1 MAESSWPTVAGS
13 RVVNDDQWEL
23 MTSGFAPDGI
33 IGAPTDTTV
42 VYGDSTGRQVKV
54 RASKLAIVAGAGWSS
69 GTSDFTLSIAANSSG
84 STRTD
89 TIVLRRSRTTWAVTA
104 TIIQGTP
111 GAGAPALVRNA
122 KGSSAGSWDI
132 PLATVTVV
140 NGAVTIAAGDVTNC
154 AWYVRS
160 GGVSTSS
167 TNFYQPPVADYSTL
181 WHHDTGN
188 RWIAV
193 SGAWRVDGFWRT
205 TQVLAVA
212 AATITFSS
220 IPAYF
225 RNLRLTLLARGDA
238 AAQQYVNVKMRFNN
252 DSGTNYDHEQI
263 YGAAATAGAG
273 EGLADTGLLLGDMPG
288 PTVIS
293 GSVAAFTVDIPFYA
307 DATFWTATISEKTLM
322 SQTSGGQAGQL
333 WRKSFSGRWRNTAAV
348 NRIDL
353 ITSAGNFI
361 AGSSAELM
369 GQP

>member
-13 RVVNDDQWEL
+13 RAVDDSQWEL

-33 IGAPTDTTV
+33 IGAVTDTTV

-54 RASKLAIVAGAGWSS
+54 RASKLAVVAGAGWSS
-69 GTSDFTLSIAANSSG
+69 GASDFTLSIAANSSG

-122 KGSSAGSWDI
+122 KGSAAGSWDI

-140 NGAVTIAAGDVTNC
+140 NGAVTIASSDVTNC
-154 AWYVRS
+154 AWYVR
-160 GGVSTSS
+160 GGGISTTS
-167 TNFYQPPVADYSTL
+167 TNFYQPPVGDYNML

-188 RWIAV
+188 RWVPV
-193 SGAWRVDGFWRT
+193 SGAWQVDGFWRSA
-205 TQVLAVA
+205 QVLTVA
-212 AATITFSS
+212 ATTITFSS
-220 IPAYF
+220 IPSYF
-225 RNLRLTLLARGDA
+225 RNLRLVLLARGDA
-238 AAQQYVNVKMRFNN
+238 ASQQYVNVKMRFNT
-252 DSGTNYDHEQI
+252 DSGTNYDHQQI
-263 YGAAATAGAG
+263 YGAASTAGAG
-273 EGLADTGLLLGDMPG
+273 ETLADTGLLLGDMPG
-288 PTVIS
+288 PTVLT
-293 GSVAAFTVDIPFYA
+293 GSSAAFTVDIPFYA
-307 DATFWTATISEKTLM
+307 DTTFWTGTISEKTLM

-333 WRKSFSGRWRNTAAV
+333 WRKAWSGRWRNTAAV

-353 ITSAGNFI
+353 VAASGNFI
-361 AGSSAELM
+361 IGTSAELI